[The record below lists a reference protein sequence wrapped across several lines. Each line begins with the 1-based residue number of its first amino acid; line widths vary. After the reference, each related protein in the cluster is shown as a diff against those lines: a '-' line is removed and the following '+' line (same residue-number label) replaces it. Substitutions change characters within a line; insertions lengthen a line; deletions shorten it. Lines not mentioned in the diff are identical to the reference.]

1 MKNNKLFYGLSLLF
15 LLFLL
20 AMILFNCAGSKP
32 APQKQEIKEL
42 AGLEIGTTFSFL
54 DEEGKQTTI
63 KKLDSKNFEVKSE
76 GRAKSKKKGG
86 SFIHVE
92 IHKDKSKVI
101 TDSYNKDKSTTT
113 TTTAD
118 NGAVIGKDKSDNK
131 MATDSGNKEVS
142 NAFPW
147 YVWILAVLLAAFFLW
162 SKFKP

>member
-1 MKNNKLFYGLSLLF
+1 MNNKLFYGLSLLF

-32 APQKQEIKEL
+32 VPQKQEIKEL
-42 AGLEIGTTFSFL
+42 DALEIGTSFSFL
-54 DEEGKQTTI
+54 DEEGKLTTI
-63 KKLDSKNFEVKSE
+63 KKLDSLNFEVKKR
-76 GRAKSKKKGG
+76 GRPRRKKRG

-113 TTTAD
+113 TAD
-118 NGAVIGKDKSDNK
+118 NGAVVGKDKSDNK
-131 MATDSGNKEVS
+131 MATDSGNKEAS
-142 NAFPW
+142 NTFPW